1 MDLRSDA
8 LRVLSDPGQATSA
21 AIAFAALRGVAEGQV
36 ETQVPAML
44 LPPSS
49 PPSQSVSTSQVFQA
63 AITQGVG
70 LMVLTTENLSFLA
83 TMDISAGAKA
93 LITQTVEQGD
103 SVIGARAERH
113 LERHPDNGLVSS
125 RSDHG

>member
-1 MDLRSDA
+1 M
-8 LRVLSDPGQATSA
+8 LSYPGQATSA

-83 TMDISAGAKA
+83 TMDISARQGTHHADSGARRFRHR
-93 LITQTVEQGD
+93 
-103 SVIGARAERH
+103 ARAERH